1 VNPIN
6 SPKQIQM
13 SKWTRKPQEKDGTY
27 YFSGQFLVTIG
38 VQKLLESQ
46 EIKDIYFEI
55 QRLVKEQSGL
65 DYLQVYECE
74 GRTEKLFFIDQL
86 NEEKIAS
93 GEFEPEHH
101 HCTLLLAS
109 EY

>member
-1 VNPIN
+1 
-6 SPKQIQM
+6 M

-27 YFSGQFLVTIG
+27 FFSGQFLVTIG
-38 VQKLLESQ
+38 VQNLLEPQ
-46 EIKDIYFEI
+46 AIKDIYLEI
-55 QRLVKEQSGL
+55 QRLVKEESGL

-74 GRTEKLFFIDQL
+74 GRAETLFFIDQL
-86 NEEKIAS
+86 NEGMIAR
-93 GEFEPEHH
+93 GEFEPEHN